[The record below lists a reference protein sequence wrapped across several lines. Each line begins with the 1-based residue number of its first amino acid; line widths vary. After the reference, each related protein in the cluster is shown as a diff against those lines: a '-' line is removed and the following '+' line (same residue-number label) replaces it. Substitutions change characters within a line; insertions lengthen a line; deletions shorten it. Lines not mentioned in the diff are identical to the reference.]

1 LKKKG
6 GILLKIK
13 DNDILQ
19 GELPLYNGVG
29 IYKITNINNGKIYI
43 GSSKHVNTRMK
54 EHLYRMQEGRHGKA
68 INADVKSGH
77 KFAFDVLEEIEDGIT
92 LSELLGIERQYIE
105 LYKTYRKGY
114 NGMLP
119 QKDAA
124 AEALRIA
131 GLYEPNTTSF
141 HNMADRY
148 DKYNEPIYS
157 QGIDYDFITILTEA
171 GKLDV
176 YKAQAELNGKSLNQ
190 FIIDCIEKEV

>member
-1 LKKKG
+1 
-6 GILLKIK
+6 
-13 DNDILQ
+13 
-19 GELPLYNGVG
+19 
-29 IYKITNINNGKIYI
+29 
-43 GSSKHVNTRMK
+43 
-54 EHLYRMQEGRHGKA
+54 MQEGRHGKA
-68 INADVKSGH
+68 INEDVKSGH

-176 YKAQAELNGKSLNQ
+176 YKAQAELHGKSLNQ